1 MNKKS
6 IKPNFIIDNK
16 RIIDRRIIANEFN
29 KYFASLATIMNNK
42 VYTSPGLH
50 LSSIKSFED
59 YMNKSC
65 ISSIYLNDCTDAE
78 INDIITNLES
88 GKSSDIPIKVIKASQ
103 QCISPILSKLFN
115 DCMQHGVFPEE
126 LKVGNISPIYKK
138 DSDQLIENYRP
149 VSTLPIFGKIFEK
162 IMYSRLYSFF
172 TAKNTLNENQFG
184 FRKQHSTSHAL
195 NYSVHHIEKCLKNR
209 EHVLGIFIDLSKAF
223 DTIDH
228 SLLLVKLERYGIRG
242 NTLKLLSSYLAGRY
256 QYTSVLNEISNRLPV
271 LYGVP
276 QGSVLGPL
284 LFLIYIN
291 DISNCSNLAKFVLF
305 ADDTNI
311 FVTGTSKVDAY
322 TKANALLESI
332 YYYMVANKLHVNTK
346 KCCYIYFKPKTSSKK
361 TIESTATDNL
371 VLKMHD
377 NTLEKVTQTKFLGV
391 IIDEELS
398 WIPHINYLTNK
409 LKCCMGS
416 LNRIKE
422 NVPASL
428 HKSLYHTLFESHLTY
443 GITVW

>member
-1 MNKKS
+1 M
-6 IKPNFIIDNK
+6 
-16 RIIDRRIIANEFN
+16 
-29 KYFASLATIMNNK
+29 
-42 VYTSPGLH
+42 
-50 LSSIKSFED
+50 
-59 YMNKSC
+59 
-65 ISSIYLNDCTDAE
+65 
-78 INDIITNLES
+78 
-88 GKSSDIPIKVIKASQ
+88 
-103 QCISPILSKLFN
+103 
-115 DCMQHGVFPEE
+115 
-126 LKVGNISPIYKK
+126 
-138 DSDQLIENYRP
+138 
-149 VSTLPIFGKIFEK
+149 
-162 IMYSRLYSFF
+162 
-172 TAKNTLNENQFG
+172 NENQYG
-184 FRKQHSTSHAL
+184 FRQQHSTSHAL
-195 NYSVHHIEKCLKNR
+195 NFSVHHIEKRLKNR
-209 EHVLGIFIDLSKAF
+209 EHVVGIFIDLSKAF

-228 SLLLVKLERYGIRG
+228 ILLLVKLERYGIRG
-242 NTLKLLSSYLAGRY
+242 NTLKLLGSYLTGRY

-311 FVTGTSKVDAY
+311 FVTGMSKVDAY
-322 TKANALLESI
+322 IKANTILESI
-332 YYYMVANKLHVNTK
+332 YNYMIANKLHVNTK
-346 KCCYIYFKPKTSSKK
+346 KCCYIYFRPKISSKK
-361 TIESTATDNL
+361 AIDSTVYDNL

-377 NTLEKVTQTKFLGV
+377 NILEQVTQTKFLGV

-398 WIPHINYLTNK
+398 WIPHINYKTTK

-443 GITVW
+443 GITVWGGAPDKYIDQLFTVQKMCMRIMFGDKEAYLDKFKTCSRTRPIEEQLLGAEFYTREHTKPLFSCKSIMTIHNLYIYHTTLAALKIFKFRTPMPLYCCFNLSKRKETLLITPWSSRNFIYQASSIWNTVRSKIDTKDFSVKLGKVKLQLKNLILKRQKLGDQTEWSEDNFRLG